1 MSPCTPLHSISLTP
15 SSELPLQQVVLMAVV
30 VVVAVAVVTHLLSVS
45 VCALCYRHCRRPHCS
60 LLCRL
65 MYLSRQPLAARSV
78 GQWWLPSEEAAV
90 AVRQHSLHSSGVA
103 VCSHFKSVR
112 ASEHLSLSLFSRYF
126 PRDTRVFPMRQH
138 RQWQASGI
146 NDHTANLSLS
156 LSFLFSSHY

>member
-1 MSPCTPLHSISLTP
+1 MSPCTPLHSTSLPP

-112 ASEHLSLSLFSRYF
+112 ASEHLFLPLF
-126 PRDTRVFPMRQH
+126 PLETRECFRCGNS

-146 NDHTANLSLS
+146 NDRTVNLSLFLS
-156 LSFLFSSHY
+156 LLFSSHY